1 MNKDEN
7 FTTFF
12 ICVILIVIIFIHFN
26 NKFKDVEY
34 NVSSIDGRKYLV
46 QNHKDKQEA
55 ADLLATIRKN
65 LILVVQELSK
75 TNKNNED
82 IKRMVSNF
90 NPDNITE
97 SDENSKYTSYSVNKG
112 EKMVFCIRTRDENNK
127 LESLNTMMFV
137 ALHEL
142 AHTMTKSIGHT
153 EEFWNNFRII
163 LRNARKLGLYKRVD
177 YNKSPVSYCGT
188 MITDDPENFS

>member
-34 NVSSIDGRKYLV
+34 NVSSINGRKYLV

>member
-7 FTTFF
+7 FTIFF
-12 ICVILIVIIFIHFN
+12 ISMILLVIIFIHFN

-112 EKMVFCIRTRDENNK
+112 EKMVFCIRTRDKDNN
-127 LESLNTMMFV
+127 LEDLNTMMFV

-153 EEFWNNFRII
+153 QEFWNNFRII
-163 LRNARKLGLYKRVD
+163 LRNARKLGVYERVD
-177 YNKSPVSYCGT
+177 YNKTPKSYCGT
-188 MITDDPENFS
+188 MITDDPENFN

>member
-1 MNKDEN
+1 MNRDEN

-12 ICVILIVIIFIHFN
+12 ISVILIVIIFIHFN
-26 NKFKDVEY
+26 NKYKDVEF

-46 QNHKDKQEA
+46 QNHKDKQKA

-82 IKRMVSNF
+82 IKRMVRNF

-112 EKMVFCIRTRDENNK
+112 EKMVFCIRTRDENNN

-153 EEFWNNFRII
+153 QEFWNNFRII
-163 LRNARKLGLYKRVD
+163 LRNARKLGIYKRVD
-177 YNKSPVSYCGT
+177 YNKTPVSYCGT

>member
-7 FTTFF
+7 FTIFF
-12 ICVILIVIIFIHFN
+12 ISVILLVIIFIHFN

-82 IKRMVSNF
+82 IKRMVNNF

-97 SDENSKYTSYSVNKG
+97 SDENSKYTSYSINKG
-112 EKMVFCIRTRDENNK
+112 EKMVFCIRTRDKDNK
-127 LESLNTMMFV
+127 LEDLNTMMFV

-153 EEFWNNFRII
+153 QEFWNNFRII
-163 LRNARKLGLYKRVD
+163 LRNARKLGVYKRVD
-177 YNKSPVSYCGT
+177 YNKTPKSYCGT

>member
-26 NKFKDVEY
+26 NKYKDVEF

-46 QNHKDKQEA
+46 QNHKDKQKA

-82 IKRMVSNF
+82 IKRMVRNF

-112 EKMVFCIRTRDENNK
+112 EKMVFCIRTRDENNN

-163 LRNARKLGLYKRVD
+163 LRNARKLGVYKRVD
-177 YNKSPVSYCGT
+177 YNKTPVSYCGT

>member
-7 FTTFF
+7 FTIFF
-12 ICVILIVIIFIHFN
+12 ISVILLVILFIHFN
-26 NKFKDVEY
+26 NKYKDVEY

-46 QNHKDKQEA
+46 QNHSDKQEA

-75 TNKNNED
+75 TNKDNVD
-82 IKRMVSNF
+82 IKRMVNNF

-127 LESLNTMMFV
+127 LE
-137 ALHEL
+137 
-142 AHTMTKSIGHT
+142 I
-153 EEFWNNFRII
+153 
-163 LRNARKLGLYKRVD
+163 
-177 YNKSPVSYCGT
+177 
-188 MITDDPENFS
+188 

>member
-177 YNKSPVSYCGT
+177 YNKTPVSYCGT